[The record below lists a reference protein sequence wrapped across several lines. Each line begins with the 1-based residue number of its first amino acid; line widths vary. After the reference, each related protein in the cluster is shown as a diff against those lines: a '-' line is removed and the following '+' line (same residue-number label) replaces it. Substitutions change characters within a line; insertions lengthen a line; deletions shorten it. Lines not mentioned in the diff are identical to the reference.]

1 MRFSLGNNLRHRE
14 SYPYLVHLR
23 LPTSSLYFDGTR
35 QFVVQIP
42 SMDEILMRY
51 WVEVQA
57 RTTRISIM
65 YKSKFRMGEMRIR
78 RFLMITCEV
87 LLRVNLR
94 NTRIIALI

>member
-65 YKSKFRMGEMRIR
+65 YKSKFRMGYMILR
-78 RFLMITCEV
+78 RV
-87 LLRVNLR
+87 LD
-94 NTRIIALI
+94 NTSKTARRH